1 MEILLNMDNDFKP
14 ILDYLSQTYG
24 FDFSSH
30 RMSTL
35 EREIGSRMSVL
46 NLEAAPA
53 YIRVLEDSADEVTTL
68 IDCLTVNVSR
78 FFRNPLTF
86 EHLARR
92 TLPAIVAKKT
102 KASDRSL
109 RVWSAGCSRGEE
121 PYSIAILINEIME
134 KENKAFDLNIFATD
148 INTKVLETVE
158 AGAYQFDQIK
168 NVKHGWIH
176 KYFTRSDDTYVLSPK
191 IRNMVHFS
199 FYNMI
204 DAKTYVPP
212 ESVFGNFD
220 LVLCR
225 NLVIYFKAERQAI
238 IFEKLFNALAP
249 DGYLVLGEAEK
260 LPARFETFFY
270 KENDYSHIYRK
281 YS

>member
-1 MEILLNMDNDFKP
+1 
-14 ILDYLSQTYG
+14 
-24 FDFSSH
+24 
-30 RMSTL
+30 L
-35 EREIGSRMSVL
+35 EH
-46 NLEAAPA
+46 N
-53 YIRVLEDSADEVTTL
+53 ADERTTL

-92 TLPAIVAKKT
+92 TLPAIIAR
-102 KASDRSL
+102 KADRSDQSL
-109 RVWSAGCSRGEE
+109 RVWSAGCARGEE
-121 PYSIAILINEIME
+121 PYSTAILINEIIE

-148 INTKVLETVE
+148 INTKMLETVNT
-158 AGAYQFDQIK
+158 GRYQFDQIK

-176 KYFTRSDDTYVLSPK
+176 KYFTCIDDTYILSPK
-191 IRNMVHFS
+191 IRNMVNFS

-225 NLVIYFKAERQAI
+225 NLLIYFKAERQEI
-238 IFEKLFNALAP
+238 IFEKLFHALAP

-260 LPARFETFFY
+260 LPARFERFFY